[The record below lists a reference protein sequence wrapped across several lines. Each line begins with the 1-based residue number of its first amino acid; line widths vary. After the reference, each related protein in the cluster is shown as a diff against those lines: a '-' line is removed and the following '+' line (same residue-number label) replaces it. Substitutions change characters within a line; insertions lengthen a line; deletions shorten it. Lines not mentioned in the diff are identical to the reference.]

1 MSCLVSSYLPVY
13 LGRGAHH
20 RRQVGGYAGAG
31 QALVDESQT
40 RVVLFL
46 GRAGDGEVKALGA
59 VELGVD
65 QARGQDAAAQVDDFI
80 GGQVKLVESLLV
92 FEDLAGQRVNP
103 EILFDQT
110 GPAHEPAVGEFGDAR
125 SVGGGS
131 FAGHG
136 DCS

>member
-1 MSCLVSSYLPVY
+1 
-13 LGRGAHH
+13 
-20 RRQVGGYAGAG
+20 
-31 QALVDESQT
+31 
-40 RVVLFL
+40 
-46 GRAGDGEVKALGA
+46 LGA

-65 QARGQDAAAQVDDFI
+65 QARCQDAAAQIDDFI
-80 GGQVKLVESLLV
+80 GGQVKLVKSLLV

-125 SVGGGS
+125 RVWSGS

-136 DCS
+136 ECR